1 MSGAIL
7 SAQVITVNIV
17 HTATISTFALCDVG
31 LWYRSQ
37 EMTNVLIVGNDS
49 GAWPSHCLLSS
60 SAPDGVFSN
69 NFSRKYWRIFLVTLN
84 LREVYLSLF
93 SSISFFPLPDTELV
107 SVGGRSL
114 EGILVWGLFLLRSS
128 SGPTGDKVTGQSPS
142 SSVLWYSHTASLLVY
157 CPGNLSIL
165 SSQFKLPCSSP
176 DKARTVKWSLRLCPG
191 FQGKNMK

>member
-1 MSGAIL
+1 MLFSLRRLLQSIL
-7 SAQVITVNIV
+7 SIQRP
-17 HTATISTFALCDVG
+17 SP
-31 LWYRSQ
+31 
-37 EMTNVLIVGNDS
+37 
-49 GAWPSHCLLSS
+49 PSHYVMWACDIGPRRWQMFWLLEMILE
-60 SAPDGVFSN
+60 PDPHIVCSPRQLQTEFFSN

-93 SSISFFPLPDTELV
+93 SSSFFPLPDTELV